1 MNQKLLFGAI
11 VVVLLGVLVG
21 GFAVKSPALG
31 GVNSADGYF
40 STTTRSTSASASAG
54 WKACTGPC
62 IFGSVVVD
70 QLASAGFVRIYDAT
84 TTATSTYQGET
95 SVGTYGR
102 EIAHIDSASDVA
114 GTYVFDVVAN
124 KGIVVETSTGFNG
137 HYIIT
142 YKR

>member
-11 VVVLLGVLVG
+11 VLVLLGVLAG
-21 GFAVKSPALG
+21 GFVVKTPALG

-40 STTTRSTSASASAG
+40 STTTRSTSASATTG
-54 WKACTGPC
+54 WRACTGPC
-62 IFGSVVVD
+62 IFGSIVVD
-70 QLASAGFVRIYDAT
+70 QLATGGFVRVYDAT
-84 TTATSTYQGET
+84 STATSSYQGET
-95 SVGTYGR
+95 STGTYGR

-114 GTYVFDVVAN
+114 GTYIFDVVAN
-124 KGIVVETSTGFNG
+124 RGVVVETSSGFNG